1 MLHFLLGRAGSGK
14 TTAVRARLK
23 ALAESGEGALCLL
36 VPEQASFEN
45 ERALLRLLGPR
56 GAARV
61 EVLSFSRLCDALSR
75 RYGGG
80 AGRRLDD
87 GGRAILMS
95 LALDAVR
102 DQLQFYRRSAQGTQ
116 LVSLLL
122 QADAEFCS
130 CAISPQ
136 QLREAAAGAAEP
148 SLKQKVEELSLILS
162 AYRALVHQSW
172 LDPREDLDR
181 AAQDARDA
189 PVFCGHHGVCGR
201 LPELYAPAVR
211 RPARRVAPGEGRH
224 GRAVCRFPG

>member
-136 QLREAAAGAAEP
+136 QLR
-148 SLKQKVEELSLILS
+148 
-162 AYRALVHQSW
+162 
-172 LDPREDLDR
+172 
-181 AAQDARDA
+181 
-189 PVFCGHHGVCGR
+189 
-201 LPELYAPAVR
+201 
-211 RPARRVAPGEGRH
+211 
-224 GRAVCRFPG
+224 